1 MITNPIKLGEK
12 LEKGEDNLKLEWS
25 FGKKISDIKEIE
37 KKEWSMAS
45 TGIEMAI
52 QTMKERNIG
61 GLLFSPIIF
70 TTIITTSASSLV
82 LGMSITKT
90 AVMIGVGGRGI
101 DTLNKI
107 RRYKLISKGNYYI
120 LKKT

>member
-25 FGKKISDIKEIE
+25 FGKKVSDIKEIE

-45 TGIEMAI
+45 TGIELAI
-52 QTMKERNIG
+52 QTMKKRS
-61 GLLFSPIIF
+61 LLFSPIIF

-90 AVMIGVGGRGI
+90 TVMIGVGGRGI